1 MKICLD
7 AGHYGKYNQSPAN
20 KEYYESD
27 MVWKLHLFLKEYMQE
42 YGIEVI
48 TTRESQKYD
57 LALYERGRKSSGCDL
72 FISLHSNAV
81 GSAVNQTIDYP
92 VAYCA
97 VNGKADKIGMA
108 LARCVE
114 RTMQTK
120 QKARIEHRSGK
131 NGDYYGV
138 LRGATAAGTP
148 GLILEHSFHTHPQIV
163 EWLLNEENLKQ
174 MARAEA
180 TTIAEYYGMDS
191 RVIQGWNKGA
201 DGRYRYLKEDG
212 KFAGNEWILVNHH
225 WYLFGKD
232 GYMLTG
238 WQLWDS
244 EAKTVGQGDWYFL
257 DNTPGGEVEGACW
270 HESDERKGAQEI
282 WYIE

>member
-20 KEYYESD
+20 MAYYESD
-27 MVWKLHLFLKEYMQE
+27 IVWKLHLFLKEYLQE

-57 LALYERGRKSSGCDL
+57 LALYERGRKSFGCDL

-81 GSAVNQTIDYP
+81 GNAVNQTIDYP

-108 LARCVE
+108 LAGCVE
-114 RTMQTK
+114 RTMQTN

-148 GLILEHSFHTHPQIV
+148 GLILEHSFHTHPQVV

-174 MARAEA
+174 MAMVEA
-180 TTIAEYYGMDS
+180 ATIAEFYGMES
-191 RVIQGWNKGA
+191 KVIQGWNKGA
-201 DGRYRYLKEDG
+201 DGRYRYVKADG
-212 KFAGNEWILVNHH
+212 NIAGNEWVLINHH
-225 WYLFGKD
+225 WYLFNKD

-238 WQLWDS
+238 WQQWDS
-244 EAKTVGQGDWYFL
+244 EAKAVGQGEWYFL
-257 DNTPGGEVEGACW
+257 DNTPGGELEGACW
-270 HESDERKGAQEI
+270 HESADRKGAQEI